1 MKTSALKFAIFF
13 VTVMIFAGC
22 AGHPPRHPNVV
33 IRGGSNTVSPG
44 QTITL
49 TAVVTNDKSGA
60 GVVWAVVGSGTFT
73 STNTTLT
80 YTAPANV
87 PENPVV
93 MVTATTIA
101 TPTATETI
109 SFTLVGAGAVAV
121 NITNPIATATAGS
134 DTNIVLNA
142 VVTNDV
148 NAQGVTWQLVTAGTT
163 TACAPGCGSIV
174 TSTTTS
180 FTYLPPSTV
189 PANPS
194 TSIIA
199 TSIADGTQSATDT
212 FTIQAMAANNLM
224 FLHGSYAF
232 EASGFDPD
240 GFALTLAGSFV
251 SDGNGNIISSE
262 IDVND
267 KSAISNTTSLT
278 GTYTLDSNL
287 RGVITFNDGFNGFS
301 DSATLAF
308 TIDSATNNGFIV
320 SADEET
326 PAVSGLL
333 AGQSAAASTTPSG
346 NFVMRGTSDAASIRA
361 GMVGRLTV
369 GAGGVISA
377 GLLDSA
383 DIATGNDSIADVP
396 LGTYATTD
404 PAGRG
409 TVNFNLDQ
417 SNLAGGNY
425 AYYIVSPTEF
435 FMVGIDNEAPGQFVI
450 VARTQAALTA
460 NSVNGTGVFGLIG
473 ADDGADNA
481 TAPIASAAIGQLV
494 ITGGTTASIVCDV
507 NDATDVTQC
516 STNGTTATPI
526 PGTVTFDSTSGR
538 GTLTIPDG
546 FSNGFIDSAT
556 FYIEANGTGVLMDT
570 TQPVG
575 DSVPEALVGD
585 WIPQTSTADIA
596 GQVQGVGL
604 TGDDNAFAIAGV
616 FNISD
621 DGAITGLFDGSSGG
635 IPPVLDS
642 SITGT
647 AGNTDA
653 TGRTDLQVSGELF
666 GGQNQPAGSFSASPN
681 QYFVIVEAQE
691 VETDLGIFTPQTLPA
706 QAAVK
711 ATSNAKTNV
720 TGAAAKLR
728 SRHLNPAVAAKH
740 QRRNAAKVHPETVT
754 PRQHL

>member
-1 MKTSALKFAIFF
+1 MKTAAQKFAIFCF
-13 VTVMIFAGC
+13 TAILFAGC
-22 AGHPPRHPNVV
+22 AGHPPRHLAVAIGGGENVTT
-33 IRGGSNTVSPG
+33 N

-49 TAVVTNDKSGA
+49 NAIVSNDKSGA
-60 GVVWAVVGSGTFT
+60 GVTWNVVGAGTFT

-80 YTAPANV
+80 YTAPATV
-87 PENPVV
+87 PANPVV

-101 TPTATETI
+101 TPSATATI
-109 SFTLVGAGAVAV
+109 SFSIIGAGAVSV
-121 NITNPIATATAGS
+121 NITNPITTAPAGS

-142 VVTNDV
+142 TVTNDV
-148 NAQGVTWQLVTAGTT
+148 NAQGVSWQLVTAGTT
-163 TACAPGCGSIV
+163 SACAPACGNMV
-174 TSTTTS
+174 TSSITS
-180 FTYLPPSTV
+180 FTYVPPSTV
-189 PANPS
+189 PENPQ

-199 TSIADGTQSATDT
+199 TSIADPTQSATDT

-224 FLHGSYAF
+224 FLKGSYAF
-232 EASGFDPD
+232 EASGFDPN

-251 SDGNGNIISSE
+251 SDGNGNIVSSE

-267 KSAISNTTSLT
+267 NFVITNTTSLT
-278 GTYTLDSNL
+278 GTYTLDNNL

-301 DSATLAF
+301 DNATLAF

-346 NFVMRGTSDAASIRA
+346 NFIMRGTSDAASIRA

-383 DIATGNDSIADVP
+383 DIAQGNDSIADVP

-404 PAGRG
+404 MAGRG

-435 FMVGIDNEAPGQFVI
+435 FMLGIDNEAPGQFVV
-450 VARTQAALTA
+450 VARSQAALTA
-460 NSVNGTGVFGLIG
+460 SSVNGTGVFGLIG
-473 ADDGADNA
+473 ADDGADDTA
-481 TAPIASAAIGQLV
+481 APIASAAIGQMV

-507 NDATDVTQC
+507 NDATVVTQC
-516 STNGTTATPI
+516 STNGTSATPI
-526 PGTVTFDSTSGR
+526 PGTVTFDPTTGR
-538 GTLTIPDG
+538 GTLSITNG
-546 FSNGFIDSAT
+546 FSNGFVDSAT
-556 FYIEANGTGVLMDT
+556 FYIEANGAGVMMDT
-570 TQPVG
+570 TEPNAG
-575 DSVPEALVGD
+575 GSLPEALVGD
-585 WIPQTSTADIA
+585 WIPQTSTANIA

-604 TGDDNAFAIAGV
+604 TGDSNAFAIAGI

-621 DGAITGLFDGSSGG
+621 DGGITGLFDGSSGG
-635 IPPVLDS
+635 IPPILDS

-647 AGNTDA
+647 AGNTDP
-653 TGRTDLQVSGELF
+653 TGRTDLQVSGEIF
-666 GGQNQPAGSFSASPN
+666 GGANQPAGAFSASPD

-691 VETDLGIFTPQTLPA
+691 VETDLGIFTPQTLPAA

-728 SRHLNPAVAAKH
+728 SRHLNSAVAAKH
-740 QRRNAAKVHPETVT
+740 QRRNAVKVHPETIT
-754 PRQHL
+754 PRQQ